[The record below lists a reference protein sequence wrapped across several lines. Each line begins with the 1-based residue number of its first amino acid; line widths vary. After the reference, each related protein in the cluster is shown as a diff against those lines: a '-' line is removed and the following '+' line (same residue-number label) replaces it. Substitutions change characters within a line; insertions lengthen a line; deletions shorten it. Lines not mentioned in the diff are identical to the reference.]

1 MVDAV
6 VFAADNTMIAD
17 RVRMSWQPPVR
28 ELGET
33 DDKYVIGTAEILSS
47 PRQKRYGKRIKEMRQ
62 DSKWV
67 KGSPTQP

>member
-1 MVDAV
+1 MADAV
-6 VFAADNTMIAD
+6 VFAAGNTMRAD

-47 PRQKRYGKRIKEMRQ
+47 PQQRGMETE
-62 DSKWV
+62 SK
-67 KGSPTQP
+67 KCDRNPNG